1 MQDWNDWLFFLKLAE
16 LKNMKKAAQA
26 LKVDNSTIF
35 RKINNL
41 EAKIKTRLFER
52 LPSGYKLT
60 AAGESIIAKVKEI
73 EESFYAVNFSL
84 SGEDSDL
91 SGKIKIST
99 SDTIGYY
106 FLPKIIKRFNVE
118 YPGIIIDLEI
128 TNKYSSLAKR
138 ESDIVIT
145 TANRQ
150 PDYMVG
156 RKLSKISFALYSDK
170 KIKIDSFDHI
180 KNHKI
185 LMPGDSLAQ
194 VKVTKFLNSHIRQSN
209 IVLYCDKFSG
219 LYVMCKEGMGLA
231 ALPHY
236 LADGL
241 HKVIDIPQSCWGNM
255 WILTHPELRKVT
267 RIKTFMHWMSANIN
281 DITESKPGS

>member
-16 LKNMKKAAQA
+16 FKNMKKASQA
-26 LKVDNSTIF
+26 LKVDNSTVF

-41 EAKIKTRLFER
+41 EEKLKTRLFER
-52 LPSGYKLT
+52 LPNGYKLT
-60 AAGESIIAKVKEI
+60 AAGEGVIERIKEI
-73 EESFYAVNFSL
+73 EESFHAVNFNLNSK
-84 SGEDSDL
+84 DSSL

-106 FLPKIIKRFNVE
+106 YLPKIIKKFNLE
-118 YPGIIIDLEI
+118 YPGIVIDLEI
-128 TNKYSSLAKR
+128 ASKFSSLAKR

-156 RKLSKISFALYSDK
+156 RKLMKIGFALYSDK
-170 KIKIDSFDHI
+170 EIKIDSFDELKH
-180 KNHKI
+180 HKM
-185 LMPGDSLAQ
+185 LMPGESLSQ
-194 VKVTKFLNSHIRQSN
+194 VKVTKFLNNHVSQSN
-209 IVLYCDKFSG
+209 VALYCDKFSG

-236 LADGL
+236 LGDYSGSGL
-241 HKVIDIPQSCWGNM
+241 HKIIDIPESCWGNM
-255 WILTHPELRKVT
+255 WILTHPDLRKAA
-267 RIKTFMHWMSANIN
+267 RIKTFMSWMNENIN
-281 DITESKPGS
+281 

>member
-16 LKNMKKAAQA
+16 FKNMKKAAQA

-41 EAKIKTRLFER
+41 EERIKVRLFER

-60 AAGESIIAKVKEI
+60 AAGEGIIGKVKDI
-73 EESFYAVNFSL
+73 EESFHDINFNL
-84 SGEDSDL
+84 SGKDANL

-106 FLPKIIKRFNVE
+106 FLPKLIKKFNLE
-118 YPGIIIDLEI
+118 YPQIIIDLEI

-145 TANRQ
+145 TSNKQ

-156 RKLSKISFALYSDK
+156 RKLSKIGFALYGDK
-170 KIKIDSFDHI
+170 DIKIEQFDQI
-180 KNHKI
+180 KDHKI
-185 LMPGDSLAQ
+185 LMPGESLSQ
-194 VKVTKFLNSHIRQSN
+194 VAVTKFLNNHVNQSN
-209 IVLYCDKFSG
+209 VTLYCDKFSG
-219 LYVMCKEGMGLA
+219 LYAMCKEGMGLA

-236 LADGL
+236 LGGDL
-241 HKVIDIPQSCWGNM
+241 HKIIDLPQSCWGNM
-255 WILTHPELRKVT
+255 WILTHPELRKVA
-267 RIKTFMHWMSANIN
+267 RIKIFMSWMSDNVN
-281 DITESKPGS
+281 